1 MTEPGLLNNTY
12 TWIKDFLLEQGY
24 SAIMANQINLGV
36 NLVLTIMMVIILD
49 RILRKL
55 IITSFRKFSNTT
67 TTSFDDFLAE
77 SNFPKYTAHIIPFIL
92 FERLIP
98 YIFQDF
104 PGWRDF
110 FMNVTDIYLVILLV
124 WIVRSVIKSTK
135 EYLKTKPYFKD
146 KPLDSY
152 SQIVIIFLWA
162 FGGLVIFS
170 TLTDQDIFQ
179 FLATLG
185 AASAIIILMFRDTI
199 LGFVASIQVSV
210 NDMVRIGDWITLD
223 KFGADGDVIEINL
236 TTVKVQN
243 FDNTITTIPTYSLI
257 SDSFRNWRGMTESGG
272 RRIKRTLYLK
282 SGSVKFLSES
292 DIEKLKAIQ
301 LIAPYLDKRQ
311 SDINR
316 FNRDRNIDKSIPING
331 RNQTNLG
338 VFRKYCDQY
347 LQNHPA
353 INKDLLM
360 MTRILP
366 PTTEG
371 IPLEIYAFSS
381 DKVWQNYERIQADI
395 LEHLFASISFF
406 DLELHE
412 KPTGSDINR
421 LKI

>member
-1 MTEPGLLNNTY
+1 MTETGLLNDTY
-12 TWIKDFLLEQGY
+12 NLIKDLLLKQGY
-24 SAIMANQINLGV
+24 SEIMANQINLGV
-36 NLVLTIMMVIILD
+36 NLVLTIILIIILD
-49 RILRKL
+49 RILRRI
-55 IITSFRKFSNTT
+55 IITSFRKFSNKT

-77 SNFPKYTAHIIPFIL
+77 SNFPKYTAHIIPFII
-92 FERLIP
+92 FERLVP

-104 PGWRDF
+104 PGWQSF
-110 FMNVTDIYLVILLV
+110 FMKVTDIYLVILVV
-124 WIVRSVIKSTK
+124 WILRSIIKSTK
-135 EYLKTKPYFKD
+135 EYLKTKPDFKD

-152 SQIVIIFLWA
+152 SQIAIIFLWA
-162 FGGLVIFS
+162 FGGMVIFS
-170 TLTDQDIFQ
+170 ALTNQDILQ

-185 AASAIIILMFRDTI
+185 AASAILLLIFRDTI

-210 NDMVRIGDWITLD
+210 NDMVRIGDWITLE

-236 TTVKVQN
+236 TTVKVRN

-272 RRIKRTLYLK
+272 RRIKRTLFLK
-282 SGSVKFLSES
+282 SGSVKFLSEAE
-292 DIEKLKAIQ
+292 IENLKRIG
-301 LIAPYLDKRQ
+301 LIAPYLEKRQ

-316 FNRDRNIDKSIPING
+316 FNSERNIDKSLAING

-360 MTRILP
+360 MTRILS

-395 LEHLFASISFF
+395 LEHLFASISYF

-412 KPTGSDINR
+412 KPTGSDVNK
-421 LKI
+421 LKM